1 MSDRWV
7 QDHQRDAWRR
17 QAVAEGYRA
26 RSAFKLKQIHNRFSL
41 MLQGD
46 VVLDVGCHPGGWTQV
61 AAELVGESGVVVGV
75 DLEPTKPVEGAHIL
89 IGDITDGE
97 TQSRVIES
105 LGGRSINVVV
115 SDISPDITG
124 RWEMDQAIAMDLV
137 AKVVDFSLPLL
148 CSGGRFVT
156 KVFQGYGIEELVAAM
171 KPHFSKV
178 KRFSPEASRNS
189 SSEVYLVCIN
199 HKPWVAGEQGPGVVA
214 AMDSAF
220 DDSTP
225 EAEVEMTTTG
235 FRVVRKRHEEE

>member
-1 MSDRWV
+1 M
-7 QDHQRDAWRR
+7 
-17 QAVAEGYRA
+17 
-26 RSAFKLKQIHNRFSL
+26 
-41 MLQGD
+41 
-46 VVLDVGCHPGGWTQV
+46 LDVGCHPGGWTQV
-61 AAELVGESGVVVGV
+61 AAETVGESGVVIGV

-97 TQSRVIES
+97 TQSRVVES
-105 LGGRSINVVV
+105 LEGRSINVVV

-156 KVFQGYGIEELVAAM
+156 KVFQGYGIDELVAAM

-214 AMDSAF
+214 AMESAF

-225 EAEVEMTTTG
+225 EEEVEMATTG
-235 FRVVRKRHEEE
+235 FRVVRKRLEEE